1 MRYQELKEHFKD
13 FVFFSL
19 KDIKKIE
26 PTFHRRR
33 LSEWKE
39 KGYIKNIIN
48 AFYVFADQEADENI
62 LFFTANRVYSP
73 SYISL
78 ETAMGYYGFI
88 PESVFAVTSVS
99 TRKTRTF
106 SSLYGKMIY
115 KHIHPRYFF
124 GYRLVEFGGV
134 RFKIAS
140 PEKAVLDFL
149 YLNSQ
154 IKSKEDMDEL
164 RLNLEEM
171 QKKVDPEKFK
181 EFLQKFGKQSL
192 RERAG
197 LCMEVISHA

>member
-1 MRYQELKEHFKD
+1 M
-13 FVFFSL
+13 FSL
-19 KDIKKIE
+19 KDIKKID

-48 AFYVFADQEADENI
+48 AFYVFADQEPDENI

-78 ETAMGYYGFI
+78 ETALGYYGFI
-88 PESVFAVTSVS
+88 PEAVFAVTSVS
-99 TRKTRTF
+99 TRKTKTF
-106 SSLYGKMIY
+106 SSIHGKMIY
-115 KHIHPRYFF
+115 RHIHPRYFF
-124 GYRLVEFGGV
+124 GYHLVEFGGS

-140 PEKAVLDFL
+140 PEKAILDFL

-154 IKSKEDMDEL
+154 IKSREDMDEL
-164 RLNLEEM
+164 RFNPEEV

-192 RERAG
+192 RKRAE
-197 LCMEVISHA
+197 LCMEVISLA

>member
-1 MRYQELKEHFKD
+1 MKYLELKEQFKD
-13 FVFFSL
+13 FVLFSL
-19 KDIKKIE
+19 KDIKKVD

-39 KGYIKNIIN
+39 KGYLKTIIN
-48 AFYVFADQEADENI
+48 RFYMFADQEPDENI

-78 ETAMGYYGFI
+78 EAALGYYGFI
-88 PESVFAVTSVS
+88 PEAVFAVTSVS
-99 TRKTRTF
+99 TRKTKTF
-106 SSLYGKMIY
+106 STIYGKMIY
-115 KHIHPRYFF
+115 KHMHPRYFF
-124 GYRLVEFGGV
+124 GYHLVEFGGS

-154 IKSKEDMDEL
+154 IKSREDMEEL
-164 RLNLEEM
+164 RFNPEEV

-181 EFLQKFGKQSL
+181 EFLQKFGKHSL
-192 RERAG
+192 RERAE
-197 LCMEVISHA
+197 LWMEVISHA